1 MILSTINPTGAIF
14 GPTQG
19 IARNMEANLADAP
32 LPQAAGPGQG
42 GGDLNG
48 TASTSILHYQSGT
61 NATRWQ
67 QPRKFCN
74 PGNWCGI
81 V

>member
-1 MILSTINPTGAIF
+1 MILSTINPTGAVF

-19 IARNMEANLADAP
+19 IARNMEANLPDAP
-32 LPQAAGPGQG
+32 LPQLAGANQG

-48 TASTSILHYQSGT
+48 TQATSILHHQAGT

-67 QPRKFCN
+67 MPRLFAH